1 MAAPPALACI
11 VPIRASGSLRN
22 VRRGPDLLCLA
33 RDKLSSSLLCYF
45 DSNQASISN
54 DIMLLENQI
63 PWAVIETL
71 RRFKE
76 VPVEEFVAKMGR
88 TFQVRKEKERE
99 EFDLGDGYKPPHLLG
114 LLRFYKTRHTL
125 QVPKKNEQKLPALG
139 SSSASQ
145 VPTSDQDRQISMS
158 KSISA
163 IELAEIG
170 IKLMA
175 SKTTKLVDMGME
187 KTPLSGN
194 IFLAPLL
201 LDDIRSCWLVNMA
214 ALEVCLATGVRDDEE
229 PVVCSYLALL
239 AMLMDREE
247 DVHKLR
253 SKRLVQGELTNKETL
268 DFFKTLIKHISGGS
282 LYIRILEEIEDYKL
296 KRRIWIKIYEYVYQ
310 NKKAIVTVLSLIG
323 VLAGI
328 FKALLS
334 VKHGQQFDRLPLLTH
349 LNLSHLGFQGQIP
362 TGIGGLIN
370 LISLDLSANYDLG
383 DVYTYDDGTD
393 VLYLQVPNFQILV
406 ANLNNLTELYLD
418 GVDMSSSA
426 DWCHALAKYL
436 PRLQVLSLSYCN
448 LVGPICPSL
457 SNLHS
462 LTVINLQ
469 DNFDM
474 HGSPFPEL
482 FMDFHNLSVLQLAGT
497 NLQGPIPS
505 SIGKL
510 VNLRS
515 LEIFGVYKDIG
526 PIPSSIGKL
535 VNLRSLEIFGV
546 YKDIGP
552 MPSAVGNLSNL
563 ESLEINDSE
572 FSGPIPY
579 AVGLL
584 KKLTSLHIRNSGFS
598 GSIPNSVSNLTRLI
612 VLDLSLNDLKGELP
626 VSVFTI
632 PTLQHLDICSSQ
644 TFGSIQDINATS
656 SHLLQWA
663 DTALSNRRWFH

>member
-1 MAAPPALACI
+1 MVVSIGPYHRKLGQFEATEEVKLVTACQF
-11 VPIRASGSLRN
+11 VSSSSGSFEEICAAIRPLVSLSRSLYEPLPRSLFEHVLPGYTDDDL
-22 VRRGPDLLCLA
+22 VRMMLLDGCFLLQYMLMYTA

-114 LLRFYKTRHTL
+114 LLRFYKTRHTF

-175 SKTTKLVDMGME
+175 SKTTKLVDMGIE

-296 KRRIWIKIYEYVYQ
+296 KRRIWIKICEYVYQ

-334 VKHGQQFDRLPLLTH
+334 VKHGQQ
-349 LNLSHLGFQGQIP
+349 
-362 TGIGGLIN
+362 
-370 LISLDLSANYDLG
+370 
-383 DVYTYDDGTD
+383 
-393 VLYLQVPNFQILV
+393 
-406 ANLNNLTELYLD
+406 
-418 GVDMSSSA
+418 
-426 DWCHALAKYL
+426 
-436 PRLQVLSLSYCN
+436 
-448 LVGPICPSL
+448 
-457 SNLHS
+457 
-462 LTVINLQ
+462 
-469 DNFDM
+469 
-474 HGSPFPEL
+474 
-482 FMDFHNLSVLQLAGT
+482 
-497 NLQGPIPS
+497 
-505 SIGKL
+505 
-510 VNLRS
+510 
-515 LEIFGVYKDIG
+515 
-526 PIPSSIGKL
+526 
-535 VNLRSLEIFGV
+535 
-546 YKDIGP
+546 
-552 MPSAVGNLSNL
+552 
-563 ESLEINDSE
+563 
-572 FSGPIPY
+572 
-579 AVGLL
+579 
-584 KKLTSLHIRNSGFS
+584 
-598 GSIPNSVSNLTRLI
+598 
-612 VLDLSLNDLKGELP
+612 
-626 VSVFTI
+626 
-632 PTLQHLDICSSQ
+632 
-644 TFGSIQDINATS
+644 
-656 SHLLQWA
+656 
-663 DTALSNRRWFH
+663 